1 MHSTMSQMLFEATG
15 ILQRFLSQV
24 LPALSRNWWN
34 DLVLRHL
41 TPQQQQ
47 SAKERN
53 VKSLS
58 GLDLK
63 ALLRVLERNWSP
75 VRGVKHLPYNDLN
88 YVKEMSDV
96 RNRWAHMTTE
106 ELPEDDIYRDLDTL
120 QRFASAIGA
129 EPEYISSIKKAK
141 EGVFPRL
148 MPSDP
153 PAKDKIETERTPSS
167 PLSRTAGKNTRRVIH
182 TSRRPRDPQLEEC
195 LKKRVGRLLSDELG
209 ETFTYGGRSLLV
221 FSRSGKRFLCK
232 YSSFRKET
240 SVWWWGVPETHW
252 TNWGPGDSLVLIL
265 ENHTG
270 EAGYSYL
277 LLDSKASKELFS
289 RCGDSDGEK
298 KINMRVYMHR
308 PEIRIVEWQELS
320 LAGRIKRLK
329 SDPSMECNP

>member
-1 MHSTMSQMLFEATG
+1 MHVTISQKLFEATG
-15 ILQRFLSQV
+15 ILQHFLSQV
-24 LPALSRNWWN
+24 LPTLSRNWWN

-41 TPQQQQ
+41 TPQQLQ

-75 VRGVKHLPYNDLN
+75 IRGVKHLPYNDLN

-106 ELPEDDIYRDLDTL
+106 EVPEDDIYRDLDTL
-120 QRFASAIGA
+120 QRFASAIEAG
-129 EPEYISSIKKAK
+129 PEYINSIKKAK
-141 EGVFPRL
+141 VEVFPSL
-148 MPSDP
+148 MLSDP
-153 PAKDKIETERTPSS
+153 PAKGKIEIERTPSD
-167 PLSRTAGKNTRRVIH
+167 PLGRTAGKSTRRVIH
-182 TSRRPRDPQLEEC
+182 TSRRPRDPQLEAA
-195 LKKRVGRLLSDELG
+195 LKEGVGQLLSNALG
-209 ETFTYGGRSLLV
+209 ETFIGSGQSLLV
-221 FSRSGKRFLCK
+221 FRRSGKRFLCK
-232 YSSFRKET
+232 YSSFRRDQ
-240 SVWWWGVPETHW
+240 SRWWWGVPRLHW
-252 TNWGPGDSLVLIL
+252 TDWGPQDSLVLIM

-270 EAGYSYL
+270 EGYSYL
-277 LLDSKASKELFS
+277 LLDSKESKELFS

-308 PEIRIVEWQELS
+308 PEIRIVEWQELC

-329 SDPSMECNP
+329 NDPSMECNP